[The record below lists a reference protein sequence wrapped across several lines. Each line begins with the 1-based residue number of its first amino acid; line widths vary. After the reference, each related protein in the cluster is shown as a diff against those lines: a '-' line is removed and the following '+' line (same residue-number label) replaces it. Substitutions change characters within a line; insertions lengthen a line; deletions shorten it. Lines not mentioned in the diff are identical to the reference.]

1 LLRSAR
7 NDAANNQGLIL
18 TCNAKQETIRKN
30 QNMGLIKKFKLAIA
44 VVLPILILV
53 LIRSLGVSHFK
64 NDARKWAEPSIDK
77 SNIISIK
84 QAGSLK
90 GKVLM
95 ICLDKDGSRIMEVP
109 GDSRIIPPD
118 SILNKNYESL
128 IMKHIGP
135 VLLCSSDRGL
145 SARIWML
152 LSQMGCKNIYILT
165 DSTDNEV
172 FKYKFRPDTL
182 LN

>member
-1 LLRSAR
+1 LLRFAP
-7 NDAANNQGLIL
+7 NDAASNQGLIL
-18 TCNAKQETIRKN
+18 KRNAKQETIRKN

-95 ICLDKDGSRIMEVP
+95 ICLDKDVSHIMEVP

-118 SILNKNYESL
+118 SVLNKNHKSL

-135 VLLCSSDRGL
+135 VLLYSSDPGL
-145 SARIWML
+145 SAKIWML
-152 LSQMGCKNIYILT
+152 LSQMGCRNIYILT

-172 FKYKFRPDTL
+172 LKYKFRPDTL
-182 LN
+182 N

>member
-1 LLRSAR
+1 
-7 NDAANNQGLIL
+7 
-18 TCNAKQETIRKN
+18 
-30 QNMGLIKKFKLAIA
+30 MGLIKKFKLAIV
-44 VVLPILILV
+44 VVLPILILI

-64 NDARKWAEPSIDK
+64 NDARKWAKPSIDK

-95 ICLDKDGSRIMEVP
+95 ICLDKDVSHIMELP

-118 SILNKNYESL
+118 SILNKNHKSL

-135 VLLCSSDRGL
+135 VLLYSSDPGL

-165 DSTDNEV
+165 DSSDNEV
-172 FKYKFRPDTL
+172 FKYKFRPDTI